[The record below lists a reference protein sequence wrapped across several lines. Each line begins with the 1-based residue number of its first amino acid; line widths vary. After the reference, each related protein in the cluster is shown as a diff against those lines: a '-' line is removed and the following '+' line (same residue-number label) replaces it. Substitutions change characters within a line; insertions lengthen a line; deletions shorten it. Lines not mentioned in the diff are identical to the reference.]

1 MLMLILRVVRHTI
14 HPDRD
19 QMNTFDN
26 WRRNIEENSR
36 IIQQNHGPK
45 IATVVSGSQP
55 DQQFWQQQF
64 THTRGDVF
72 RSDEATLVVS
82 THEETR
88 KGNFLGGLD
97 AWRKTQQV
105 VRLQQANVPD
115 IAFMCMVF
123 GKGKRLSPFTQ
134 SFGNRKPA
142 FLTPRRSPGS
152 QQAYL
157 TMANVANLS
166 SAVIISHLQSN
177 GFRGL
182 VIKWG
187 DEAIIPGVMW
197 NTRPGG
203 YANVDAARFVWRTE
217 PDEHLAREKDWVVI
231 DPNSGLMKHQYAR
244 QSMESLTQRMSEWGG
259 AEVHMGVNLGS
270 LAISYPFLDIACE
283 VLGDELASTEKWLD
297 WDPYVWMALSCRTE
311 EQWLEEIRHE
321 ENIGRAGIADVLA
334 RWPDFYDR
342 LRLVRTRLEEKLA
355 RPMAIAALD
364 FGRPFWVDWGL
375 HISMRKT
382 LESLTT
388 DSDEGVTAR
397 ELFELPH
404 ERDKNGNIIVR
415 SSIPQGASIRN
426 SLIIDTIITEAGSV
440 VRDGVV
446 VGGRHKV
453 LHMPDGGSA
462 LFCAADRLSFTGP
475 HGVAFRSL
483 GANIEVPEGGRHT
496 TVFFSQGPQYM
507 VSNETII
514 DYEGSN
520 YSQPILENAI
530 SFEEASLL
538 VAQEDVQSME
548 QRWYRQWS
556 SWLGECVKRDA

>member
-1 MLMLILRVVRHTI
+1 
-14 HPDRD
+14 
-19 QMNTFDN
+19 MNAFDN

-36 IIQQNHGPK
+36 IVQQSHGTRV
-45 IATVVSGSQP
+45 ATVVSGSQS
-55 DQQFWQQQF
+55 DQQFWHQQF
-64 THTRGDVF
+64 TATRNDVF

-97 AWRKTQQV
+97 AWRKTK
-105 VRLQQANVPD
+105 QALRTHQESVPD

-152 QQAYL
+152 KQAYL
-157 TMANVANLS
+157 TMADVANLS
-166 SAVIISHLQSN
+166 SAIIASHLQSN

-187 DEAIIPGVMW
+187 DEAIIPGVVW
-197 NTRPGG
+197 TARPGS
-203 YANVDAARFVWRTE
+203 YADVDAVRFVWRTE
-217 PDEHLAREKDWVVI
+217 PNEYLAREKDWVVI
-231 DPNSGLMKHQYAR
+231 DPDSGLMKHQYAR
-244 QSMESLTQRMSEWGG
+244 QSMESLAKRMSTWGS
-259 AEVHMGVNLGS
+259 ATYHMGVNLGS
-270 LAISYPFLDIACE
+270 LAISHPFLDIASE
-283 VLGDELASTEKWLD
+283 VLGDDIASAEKWLD
-297 WDPYVWMALSCRTE
+297 WDPYVWVALSCRTE

-321 ENIGRAGIADVLA
+321 ENIGRTGIADVLN
-334 RWPDFYDR
+334 RWPDFYDK
-342 LRLVRTRLEEKLA
+342 LQLVRTRLEEKLA

-397 ELFELPH
+397 ELFEIPH
-404 ERDKNGNIIVR
+404 QRDTNGNIIVR
-415 SSIPQGASIRN
+415 SSIPDGASIRN
-426 SLIIDTIITEAGSV
+426 SLLIDTVITEAGSV
-440 VRDGVV
+440 VHDGVV

-453 LHMPDGGSA
+453 LHMPYGGSA
-462 LFCAADRLSFTGP
+462 LFCAADRLSFTGQ
-475 HGVAFRSL
+475 HGIAFRSM
-483 GANIEVPEGGRHT
+483 GADIEVQDGGRHT
-496 TVFFSQGPQYM
+496 TVCFGQEPQHM
-507 VSNETII
+507 ISNEAII

-520 YSQPILENAI
+520 YSQPILGNAL

-538 VAQEDVQSME
+538 VGREDVQSME
-548 QRWYRQWS
+548 QRWLLGWS
-556 SWLGECVKRDA
+556 HWLKTG